1 MQKGLCRDLA
11 SRKRSLF
18 YVYSLNFFVFQELRK
33 ALVSRKNLSEVLKEA
48 EAAGLSSKELEPAR
62 AALAMDDEKVKVRRR
77 LQQAIS
83 ERHLGQLK
91 AALALAERVK
101 LLPEEMRPA
110 RDLLKEL
117 EAKETQT

>member
-18 YVYSLNFFVFQELRK
+18 YVFSLNFFVFKELRK

-101 LLPEEMRPA
+101 LLPEEMRPP